1 MTDDAPRA
9 GAEAAKL
16 FAAAQDWL
24 RASAPHLAP
33 VAADGETCA
42 CPVCRGIVR
51 VRETDPDAVARWV
64 DGAVAAVEHV
74 LGQAAAGVAQAT
86 SSAPEQPAGAASG
99 EADERPGSDRPS
111 RTGHDDARTRK
122 VRRIPIVDE
131 ASSSGSTTDTGPATH
146 LSGG

>member
-1 MTDDAPRA
+1 VTDDAPRA

-33 VAADGETCA
+33 VAPDGETCA

-51 VRETDPDAVARWV
+51 VRETDPDSVARWV

-86 SSAPEQPAGAASG
+86 GGTPGQPADAAPAETDEQPGG
-99 EADERPGSDRPS
+99 DDPS
-111 RTGHDDARTRK
+111 RAGHDDARTRT